1 MQKKRTLKKDRDKL
15 EIASRLS
22 KQTEPPFF
30 GNEPAFF
37 ESAIGIH
44 SYLANPLEPVCPF
57 FSRRRTSPP
66 YVETPPRKVSRRRQH
81 FWTPPAEV
89 SPSTGKCDKNDSTSW
104 LGMPHTHTHTPIRPD
119 SQLSTETGLSK
130 KLQGHLRSSHGTSQ
144 CPGFRDFHK
153 KKGGRFSETSL
164 LFWKCHYCTIRHVES
179 IWAILPFFRTTV
191 KLTWKSVCVWSTSFD
206 PSP

>member
-22 KQTEPPFF
+22 KQTGPPFF

-89 SPSTGKCDKNDSTSW
+89 SPSTGKCDKNESTSW

-130 KLQGHLRSSHGTSQ
+130 KKTGTFEKFARNFAVPRVSRLSQ
-144 CPGFRDFHK
+144 
-153 KKGGRFSETSL
+153 KKGR
-164 LFWKCHYCTIRHVES
+164 
-179 IWAILPFFRTTV
+179 PFFRNEPAFLEV
-191 KLTWKSVCVWSTSFD
+191 PLLHHPSRRIHLGHFAFFSYDREAYLEKCLCVVNIF
-206 PSP
+206 